1 MPFEEALADARLCLC
16 PMKHVRMQH
25 HRDDVN
31 HASLFILTRPSHLRY
46 RHRRVQQAC
55 AQATVSGQVWTW
67 ESSEFIHA
75 NPPGAPQA
83 LTWTAVPTLF
93 KHKSLPYHLIHWVF
107 EAGPSSGL
115 QMLNLLN
122 PNELLA
128 EDALVPATFRYGALG
143 VAKGLD
149 PGSTT
154 ADIAKG
160 ASLPTP
166 LWLLVDLHRRGL
178 VALDL
183 PDVYKE
189 RYRRKLNAGAEC
201 VSLRNRAPFF
211 YEVGIRTNCMLQDVE
226 LAMYLSKTFR
236 IRYQELISKGLNTMT
251 GEEVLELMSKLST
264 EEQQLFAG
272 GRASIMATEKWLQ
285 NDHSAS
291 QFFRARKRPSAPLQE
306 GGKLQRQ

>member
-1 MPFEEALADARLCLC
+1 MRTHLAPLR
-16 PMKHVRMQH
+16 QH
-25 HRDDVN
+25 YSNTNPCV
-31 HASLFILTRPSHLRY
+31 PY
-46 RHRRVQQAC
+46 R
-55 AQATVSGQVWTW
+55 
-67 ESSEFIHA
+67 
-75 NPPGAPQA
+75 
-83 LTWTAVPTLF
+83 
-93 KHKSLPYHLIHWVF
+93 LIHWAF

-154 ADIAKG
+154 ADITKG

-201 VSLRNRAPFF
+201 VSLRNKAPFF